1 MSSFVARG
9 NYDPKKKKKERETTV
24 SAASIAKYEDRG
36 HSARSISG
44 TKTKSRPGG
53 GPKKKDKK
61 AEAVLGRLD
70 ERRKDA
76 ALQAAEAEILETED
90 GGFVEAE
97 GMERTYKFKQSDLK
111 PHLDEQTAAQQYDL
125 NLDSYAPY
133 VHSYTRSGRHLL
145 LAGRGGHVAVMDA
158 LTRTLLQELHLTDN
172 GSTRNDV
179 RGCTFL
185 HGEWSCDGVSDEK
198 ATASREGGGLHAAR
212 SEARCLLKTS
222 LLMQHRRFAPLS
234 SPFLRISFSLLS
246 HLSLL
251 AAHR

>member
-1 MSSFVARG
+1 MSSTYARG
-9 NYDPKKKKKERETTV
+9 NYDPKKKKKERETTA
-24 SAASIAKYEDRG
+24 SAASIAKYESRG
-36 HSARSISG
+36 HTARSVSG
-44 TKTKSRPGG
+44 TKTKSRPGDS
-53 GPKKKDKK
+53 KKVRRKDKK

-70 ERRKDA
+70 EQRKDA
-76 ALQAAEAEILETED
+76 ALQAAEAEILETEA

-97 GMERTYKFKQSDLK
+97 GMERTYKFKQSDLS

-133 VHSYTRSGRHLL
+133 IHSYTRSGRHLL

-185 HGEWSCDGVSDEK
+185 HDSSMFALAEK
-198 ATASREGGGLHAAR
+198 KVRESR
-212 SEARCLLKTS
+212 
-222 LLMQHRRFAPLS
+222 P
-234 SPFLRISFSLLS
+234 
-246 HLSLL
+246 
-251 AAHR
+251 AAHDLIDSLRTPAFGRDNPAHTKLEFPTLNT